1 MTLRPLSSQV
11 FAARQINQQDLEDAR
26 QRGVALVINNR
37 LDGEDPDQ
45 PSSAEMEERVRAAG
59 LDYAWVPVAGRP
71 TQADADALVGL
82 LADGRSALIYCRSGM
97 RSAATWAMAAVGSG
111 AMSAD
116 EARAAALEA
125 GFDLSGLPL

>member
-1 MTLRPLSSQV
+1 MTLRPLSAQV
-11 FAARQINQQDLEDAR
+11 FAARQINQEDLEDAR
-26 QRGVALVINNR
+26 QRGIALVINNR

-45 PSSAEMEERVRAAG
+45 PSSAEMEKRVRAAG
-59 LDYAWVPVAGRP
+59 LDYAWIPVAGRP
-71 TQADADALVGL
+71 TRADAEALSGL

-116 EARAAALEA
+116 EARAAAMEA